1 MQEVWKDIPG
11 YEGRYQA
18 STEGR
23 IRSVSHRVRL
33 VAHGK
38 ETTRLMQ
45 GRVLRPGRY
54 CKSGHVSVVLGHGA
68 GGSPVH
74 RLVALTFLGPAPDG
88 CEVCHNDGDPTNN
101 ALSNLRYDT
110 RSENIK
116 DVLRQGGRW
125 RRLTRE
131 DVQEIREMLKNGCGG
146 AEIAKRF
153 SISQNCVSAIKTGR
167 AFGWLNT
174 ERFQST

>member
-1 MQEVWKDIPG
+1 MQEIWKDIPG

-23 IRSVSHRVRL
+23 IRSVTHRVRL
-33 VAHGK
+33 VVRGK

-54 CKSGHVSVVLGHGA
+54 SKSGHVSVVLGHGA

-74 RLVALTFLGPAPDG
+74 QLVALTFLGPAPND
-88 CEVCHNDGDPTNN
+88 CEVCHNDGDPANN

-125 RRLTRE
+125 RKLTRE
-131 DVQEIREMLKNGCGG
+131 DVQEIREMLKNGYKGK
-146 AEIAKRF
+146 EIADCF

-167 AFGWLNT
+167 TFGWL
-174 ERFQST
+174 R